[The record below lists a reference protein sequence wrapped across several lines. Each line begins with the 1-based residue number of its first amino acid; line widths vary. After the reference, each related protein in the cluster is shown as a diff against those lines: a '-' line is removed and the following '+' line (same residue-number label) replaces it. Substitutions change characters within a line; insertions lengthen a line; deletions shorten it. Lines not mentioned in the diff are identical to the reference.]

1 MGILIAAIIAAGI
14 LGSFTDWLFMG
25 VLFHSAYNT
34 YPEIWKPGIREGKEM
49 GAIVWSSLL
58 GFIMG
63 AAVIALCAMA
73 GVGNV
78 WSGLGV
84 GLLVW
89 IAGPLVILVINGLFI
104 KIDPKI
110 TFAHC
115 LGYLVR
121 LLIAG
126 AAAGIALP
134 LS

>member
-1 MGILIAAIIAAGI
+1 MGMLIGAVIAAGV

-34 YPEIWKPGIREGKEM
+34 YPEIWKPGIREGKDT
-49 GAIVWSSLL
+49 GAIIWANVICLV
-58 GFIMG
+58 MG
-63 AAVIALCAMA
+63 AAVIALCAIA
-73 GVGNV
+73 GVNNV
-78 WSGLGV
+78 LGGLGV
-84 GLLVW
+84 ALFAW
-89 IAGPLVILVINGLFI
+89 IAGPLPVLVINGFFV

-126 AAAGIALP
+126 AAAGVALP